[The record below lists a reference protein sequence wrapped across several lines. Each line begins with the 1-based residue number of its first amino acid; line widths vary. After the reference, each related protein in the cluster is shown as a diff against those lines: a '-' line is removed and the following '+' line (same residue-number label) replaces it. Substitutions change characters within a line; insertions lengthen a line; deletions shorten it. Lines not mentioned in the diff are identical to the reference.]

1 MFLAFVATMMVP
13 SHVTLIPNYKIVVD
27 AHLANTYTALF
38 LTSMFTGTNAFN
50 IFFFRQYFLSIPKDL
65 ENAAIVDGCSRL
77 GVFFK
82 IVLPNAKPAIA
93 TTAILSFRS
102 VWNAFLWP
110 MIVINDYDKLTLTV
124 GLKYLKEW
132 DPNWAVLLAGA
143 TMSIVPIVIVFL
155 LFQKYF
161 MASAMNSGFGGK

>member
-1 MFLAFVATMMVP
+1 MQRSWMAVRDWACSSRSFFPMQSPPCYNSNSVVP
-13 SHVTLIPNYKIVVD
+13 QCLERIP
-27 AHLANTYTALF
+27 L
-38 LTSMFTGTNAFN
+38 
-50 IFFFRQYFLSIPKDL
+50 
-65 ENAAIVDGCSRL
+65 
-77 GVFFK
+77 
-82 IVLPNAKPAIA
+82 
-93 TTAILSFRS
+93 
-102 VWNAFLWP
+102 P

-143 TMSIVPIVIVFL
+143 TISIVPIVIVFL